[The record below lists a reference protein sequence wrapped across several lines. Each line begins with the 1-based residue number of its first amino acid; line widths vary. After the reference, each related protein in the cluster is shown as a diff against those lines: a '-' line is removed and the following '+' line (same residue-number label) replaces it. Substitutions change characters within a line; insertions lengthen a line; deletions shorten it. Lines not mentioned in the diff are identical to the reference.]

1 MLRGIA
7 PKPLYHLDRTLGE
20 GLERALRAHH
30 RRRLGKIGW
39 GHVFDPAPGDGWA
52 TGGAPPRAGNALRV
66 LIDGEESFGAMAEA
80 IAAARSRVDVAGWH
94 IEPDFR
100 LGDDGDTLE
109 DALADA
115 GRRAEVRVLL
125 WGGAPL
131 PPPFRPRRGEATEV
145 EALLNRHR
153 GVTCALDSKERLLH
167 CHHEKIVVVDDA
179 VAFVGGFD
187 FSRLG
192 ASRLDASHHP
202 PKEPMGWHDATFRI
216 EGPLVA
222 DALAHFRLRWA
233 EVTGEELPE
242 PRPPEPAGDVEAQLV
257 RTVPEG
263 VYRGLDRGEFTILE
277 SYVTALTNA
286 RELVYLENQFLWS
299 SEVVKILADKLEH
312 PPSDDFRVILVL
324 PAKPTTGNDDTLGQL
339 AVLAEADDGAG
350 RFAACTLYGRDGR
363 RAKPVYVHAKVGIV
377 DDRWLTIG
385 SGNLNNHS
393 LFNDSEVNV
402 MTHDARLARETRLR
416 LWAEHLEVP
425 VDALEGRTPVEIVD
439 EMWIPTAVEQLE
451 RREAGA
457 PVTHRLTRLPHVSKR
472 SKRLLGPLQTFLVD
486 G

>member
-1 MLRGIA
+1 MLRGIG
-7 PKPLYHLDRTLGE
+7 PQPLYHLDRALGE
-20 GLERALRAHH
+20 SLERTLRAHH
-30 RRRLGKIGW
+30 RRRLHKIGW
-39 GHVFDPAPGDGWA
+39 DHAFDPG
-52 TGGAPPRAGNALRV
+52 TGGAWARGASPPRPGNALTV
-66 LIDGEESFGAMAEA
+66 LIDGEEAFGAMAEA
-80 IAAARSRVDVAGWH
+80 VAGAQSRVDVAGWH

-100 LGDDGDTLE
+100 LAHDGDTLE
-109 DALADA
+109 SALADA
-115 GRRAEVRVLL
+115 GRRADVRVLL
-125 WGGAPL
+125 WAGAPL
-131 PPPFRPRRGEATEV
+131 PPPFRPRRGEAKDV
-145 EALLNRHR
+145 AAQLGRHR

-167 CHHEKIVVVDDA
+167 CHHEKIVVVDET

-202 PKEPMGWHDATFRI
+202 MKEPMGWHDAAFRI

-222 DALAHFRLRWA
+222 DVAAHFGLRWR
-233 EVTGEELPE
+233 EVTGEALPE
-242 PRPPEPAGDVEAQLV
+242 PQPPAAAGGVEAQLV

-263 VYRGLDRGEFTILE
+263 VYDGLARGEFTILE
-277 SYVTALTNA
+277 SYVQALNAA

-299 SEVVKILADKLEH
+299 SEIVKILAEKLRD
-312 PPSDDFRVILVL
+312 PPTPGFRLVLVL

-350 RFAACTLYGRDGR
+350 RFVASTLYGREGR
-363 RAKPVYVHAKVGIV
+363 AAKPVYVHAKVGIV

-402 MTHDARLARETRLR
+402 VTHDPGLARDTRLR
-416 LWAEHLEVP
+416 LWAEHLEQP
-425 VDALEGRTPVEIVD
+425 VESLGGRSSTEIVD
-439 EMWIPTAVEQLE
+439 EVWVPTAIEQLE
-451 RREAGA
+451 RRESGA